1 MREKIALFLRWSAL
15 FLGVAVAFPTGYAA
29 AQNSSPAAVIEKL
42 NAKLLEAMK
51 DGNKLGYDGRY
62 ALLEPV
68 IHDTFAL
75 DLMTRISM
83 GRHWKNMSENQRNQM
98 IALYQQWS
106 TATYARRFDTYAGQR
121 FEVLPKQ
128 KVQRSSVIVR
138 SHVIKKTGE
147 VIEFLYKLRKVRKKW
162 LIVDIH
168 VKGVSQLA
176 NTRAQ
181 FTSILDRDGYDA
193 LVKKLEEKIDDLS
206 S

>member
-1 MREKIALFLRWSAL
+1 MRKKIASFLRWSAL
-15 FLGVAVAFPTGYAA
+15 FLSIVVAFPMVYAA
-29 AQNSSPAAVIEKL
+29 AQNSSPSAVIEEL

-51 DGNKLGYDGRY
+51 GGNKLGYDGRY

-68 IHDTFAL
+68 IHDIFDI

-106 TATYARRFDTYAGQR
+106 IATYAQRFDTYEGQR
-121 FEVLPKQ
+121 FEVLPEQ
-128 KVQRSSVIVR
+128 KVQGSSVIVC
-138 SHVIKKTGE
+138 SHLIKKTGE
-147 VIEFLYKLRKVRKKW
+147 VVDFLYKLKKARNKW

-181 FTSILDRDGYDA
+181 FTSILDRDGYDV